1 MKNIKDIVIGLF
13 AVIGFTA
20 IVTGFTKDEVNGINQ
35 EIQQAPSILASP
47 QSHVWEVIP
56 VGMQAGFLL
65 NKETGELKALNWKTG
80 WNGVKMSD
88 AELDN

>member
-1 MKNIKDIVIGLF
+1 MGALGN
-13 AVIGFTA
+13 
-20 IVTGFTKDEVNGINQ
+20 VNN
-35 EIQQAPSILASP
+35 STL
-47 QSHVWEVIP
+47 
-56 VGMQAGFLL
+56 GFLL

>member
-1 MKNIKDIVIGLF
+1 MKNIKDIVIGIF

-20 IVTGFTKDEVNGINQ
+20 IETGFTNEKEEV
-35 EIQQAPSILASP
+35 EIQSPSILASP

>member
-1 MKNIKDIVIGLF
+1 MGN
-13 AVIGFTA
+13 
-20 IVTGFTKDEVNGINQ
+20 N
-35 EIQQAPSILASP
+35 SS
-47 QSHVWEVIP
+47 W
-56 VGMQAGFLL
+56 QAGFLL